1 MHPQILVLST
11 ACCAFFRRSSSC
23 GSLGPWVDWQGAGLL
38 ELLGAN
44 KELSFAKESTN
55 HHSHIIHVWY
65 IDLHLVVFND
75 TPLKFNSLHPE
86 IWCLE
91 DYFPFGKSYFFRGYV
106 KCLGCI
112 FWNPCIFSICTATWF
127 TTCVFCYGNM
137 DICILYI
144 LYPCTLILF

>member
-23 GSLGPWVDWQGAGLL
+23 GSLGPWWAMGWLAGGFLL

-65 IDLHLVVFND
+65 IDLHPWNL
-75 TPLKFNSLHPE
+75 TACTLKYDAWKTSLSFWE
-86 IWCLE
+86 VLFFQGLCQMSGVYILE
-91 DYFPFGKSYFFRGYV
+91 SVY
-106 KCLGCI
+106 I
-112 FWNPCIFSICTATWF
+112 SICTATWF